1 MRLSPGAVSGSL
13 PPMRTAILTAVAM
26 LAFATNS
33 ILARLALSDSDIDP
47 LAFTGIRLVSGAIV
61 LAAIV
66 FFRSDPA
73 VRPRLAKMGSWPG
86 AISLLAYATTFS
98 IAYVMVGAGPGALI
112 LFASVQIGM
121 LAWAIVR
128 GDRPALLEW
137 LGMGIAF
144 VALVYLV
151 SPGLSAPPLLGA
163 LLMAIAGLSWG
174 AYSLVGRGS
183 VSPLADTAGNFIRC
197 MPIGAVLMVAGFAYL
212 LPNPAG
218 LACAIAS
225 GAVASGLGYVIWYGV
240 LPSLT
245 RTTAA
250 VVQLTVP
257 AIAAAGGIV
266 FLGEPLSGRLLIAM
280 AGIVGGVSVALLA
293 AEQRR
298 RQMPVPSQAK

>member
-1 MRLSPGAVSGSL
+1 
-13 PPMRTAILTAVAM
+13 MRTSFLTGVAM
-26 LAFATNS
+26 LAFAANS

-47 LAFTGIRLVSGAIV
+47 LAFSGIRLVSGATV
-61 LAAIV
+61 LAMIV
-66 FFRSDPA
+66 FFRSGPTG
-73 VRPRLAKMGSWPG
+73 RPTLTKMGNWWS
-86 AISLLAYATTFS
+86 AASLLVYAVTFS

-121 LAWAIVR
+121 VAWAIVK

-144 VALVYLV
+144 IALIFLV
-151 SPGLSAPPLLGA
+151 SPGLTAPPLGGA
-163 LLMAIAGLSWG
+163 MLMAIAGLSWG

-197 MPIGAVLMVAGFAYL
+197 TPIGAVLILAGFVFFR
-212 LPNPAG
+212 PNIYG
-218 LACAIAS
+218 LAYAVAS
-225 GAVASGLGYVIWYGV
+225 GAVASGFGYIIWYGV

-257 AIAAAGGIV
+257 AIAAAGGVV
-266 FLGEPLSGRLLIAM
+266 FIGEPLSSRLVIAM
-280 AGIVGGVSVALLA
+280 AGIVGGVSLALLA
-293 AEQRR
+293 AGRR
-298 RQMPVPSQAK
+298 RRRIPTLT